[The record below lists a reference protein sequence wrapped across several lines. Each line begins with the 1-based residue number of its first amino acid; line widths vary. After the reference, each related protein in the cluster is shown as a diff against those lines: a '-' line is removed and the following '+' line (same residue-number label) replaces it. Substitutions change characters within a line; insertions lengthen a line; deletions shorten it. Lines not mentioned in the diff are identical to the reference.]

1 MSSPLR
7 TLKRAILRM
16 HGTGG
21 SARIRRQLKAR
32 EEHAKRQKALQTGLR
47 ASLAPKPEP
56 ATHRLKKF
64 LRRVFQ

>member
-1 MSSPLR
+1 
-7 TLKRAILRM
+7 M